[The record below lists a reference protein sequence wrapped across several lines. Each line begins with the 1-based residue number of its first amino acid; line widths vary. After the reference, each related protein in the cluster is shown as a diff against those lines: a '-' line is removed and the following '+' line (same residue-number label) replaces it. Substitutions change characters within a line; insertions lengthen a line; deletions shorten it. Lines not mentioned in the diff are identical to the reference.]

1 MLVKIIDKVEDYCEG
16 IKISCNMLKEEGI
29 IEEKYYNAI
38 MSKID
43 EFGPYFCIADGVAM
57 PHARPEDGSIETG
70 VSVVK
75 LNNPVDF
82 LGKQISVFFTLSAKD
97 NESHLGLLRQI
108 AEVCM
113 NKDKLNKIINS
124 NNEKEIMEV
133 F

>member
-1 MLVKIIDKVEDYCEG
+1 MLVKIIDKVEDYGEG